1 MCGGLVKGANGK
13 KKGKEVGVSWEKEAR
28 VGRKGEV
35 SASVKEARDL
45 NFYEKL
51 MEKVRR
57 GGYTG
62 RCGERKRKKPTRRDD
77 EARETSCEPLRVDG
91 RATGRGI

>member
-1 MCGGLVKGANGK
+1 MER
-13 KKGKEVGVSWEKEAR
+13 KKGKEGGVSWEKEAR
-28 VGRKGEV
+28 GGRKGEV

-62 RCGERKRKKPTRRDD
+62 SRGEGKRRRKTNE
-77 EARETSCEPLRVDG
+77 EA
-91 RATGRGI
+91 